1 MFNPT
6 ALKKKLELETLD
18 ESELIKPKSYIS
30 TGNLAV
36 NKIISG
42 SMFRGIP
49 SNRITTFYG
58 ESGCLP
64 ATAKVWVLIHADFDS
79 TDILRKMPRSKTI
92 DRYLDTIPFAE
103 RVNLLLDI
111 GFGMTEIAK
120 RMGIARQ
127 SLYTAYRNNRVA
139 PSKDRKS
146 KSSWTRVNNLIKA
159 NIYSTE
165 LKNIKMFFDSK
176 HDFLILTPA
185 GFKRCSNL
193 IEKGEKDSIKIETSS
208 GYSTVVSCDH
218 VMQLESGKFDFADNI
233 MADFESGNLKERIRT
248 LLFNDSISSMRRNGT
263 LEMYDIEIDD
273 ECHTYYADNI
283 VAHNSGKSLIV
294 SEIIINSLNKENYDA
309 VFYLD
314 SEGGVLHDKLMAG
327 NIDTS
332 KFFHLP
338 VDTVE
343 NCMVTLQQIYND
355 IKSQIDSAGGDES
368 KMPKV
373 LVVLD
378 SLSGLVSSSVLTNAE
393 QGKVVQDMGLEAK
406 LKNKM
411 IKSLMVTVMRTGC
424 PLVVIAHSYANMNAM
439 GPQKFQEM
447 AGGNGIRYASHI
459 VVQSTKSRKR
469 QEDASLGLKGG
480 GSYYSANAIRY
491 ITYKNRLVKEGLET
505 TLYVDLNKGISKYA
519 GLWDDAIRHG
529 FIVQQGAWY
538 TVPSYNPDK
547 KYRKDDIADNDDVWN
562 TFLPQLDE
570 KFIKETAYGT
580 GDAPIAAEME
590 NT

>member
-127 SLYTAYRNNRVA
+127 SLYTAYKNNRVS

-165 LKNIKMFFDSK
+165 LKNIRMFFASK

-248 LLFNDSISSMRRNGT
+248 LLFNDSISSMSRNGT

-294 SEIIINSLNKENYDA
+294 SEIIINALNKENYDA

-327 NIDTS
+327 NIDTT
-332 KFFHLP
+332 KFFHFP

-355 IKSQIDSAGGDES
+355 IKSQIALAGNDES

-378 SLSGLVSSSVLTNAE
+378 SLSGLVSTSVLTNAE

-411 IKSLMVTVMRTGC
+411 IKSLMVTVMKTAC
-424 PLVVIAHSYANMNAM
+424 PLVVIAHAYANMNAM

-447 AGGNGIRYASHI
+447 AGGNGIKYASHI
-459 VVQSTKSRKR
+459 AVQSTKSRKR

-538 TVPSYNPDK
+538 TVPTYNPDK
-547 KYRKDDIADNDDVWN
+547 KYRKDDIADNEEVWN

-580 GDAPIAAEME
+580 GDAPIAVEME
-590 NT
+590 NA